1 MAGRTSN
8 AVRGHAGISLVT
20 RGGHRRYMVSYRVE
34 GRQKTKSFR
43 TQKEAVDFQAGMRDP
58 MRRRQLQQLE
68 AGRIPLKTYFPEWL
82 ERKRNLATSTRRS
95 YRDAGNNY
103 ILPGLGEFYVAS
115 IVRDD
120 VEEWISDLVDREVGP
135 PTIDKS
141 YRTLRACLETASLD
155 GKAVGNP
162 ARRISVPE
170 NREREPF
177 FLDEDQVDA
186 VAGDVADRYRALVY
200 FLAYTGARIGEA
212 SALRVKNLRLL
223 EERVQIVESAAE
235 VAGRKLPSGK
245 TKTKKTRS
253 INLGQELCAELGRH
267 LEQYGVRSGSSLD
280 PESLVF
286 TGDRGAAVRQ
296 GNWRVRSFQ
305 ASCVRLGIVRTAEGE
320 IEAPRVHDLRHTA
333 ASLAAKA
340 GYSLH
345 EVKEMLGHSTIKT
358 TSDRYL
364 HLFDDTRRQCA
375 GSLDALMREARGNT
389 VEVVQDLDVLRA

>member
-1 MAGRTSN
+1 MAGRTSK

-20 RGGHRRYMVSYRVE
+20 RGAHRSYMVSYRAA

-43 TQKEAVDFQAGMRDP
+43 TKKDAVDFQAAMRDP

-68 AGRIPLKTYFPEWL
+68 AGTIALRDYFPAWL
-82 ERKRNLATSTRRS
+82 ERKRKLATSTRRS
-95 YRDAGNNY
+95 YLDAGNKY
-103 ILPGLGEFYVAS
+103 IIPGLGDLSVAS
-115 IVRDD
+115 ITRDD
-120 VEEWISDLVDREVGP
+120 VEEWLSDLVDREVGP

-141 YRTLRACLETASLD
+141 HRTLRACLETAFLE
-155 GKAVGNP
+155 GKALGNP
-162 ARRISVPE
+162 ARRISVPDV
-170 NREREPF
+170 REREPF
-177 FLDEDQVDA
+177 FLDEVQVDA
-186 VAGDVADRYRALVY
+186 IAGDVADRYRALVY
-200 FLAYTGARIGEA
+200 FLAYTGTRIGEA

-223 EERVQIVESAAE
+223 EQRVQIVESAAE
-235 VAGRKLPSGK
+235 VAGRKLPAGR

-253 INLGQELCAELGRH
+253 IHLGQELCAELGRH
-267 LEQYGVRSGSSLD
+267 LELYGVRSGSSLD
-280 PESLVF
+280 PESVVF

-305 ASCVRLGIVRTAEGE
+305 ASCLRLGIVRTAEGE

-364 HLFDDTRRQCA
+364 HLFDESRRERA
-375 GSLDALMREARGNT
+375 GSLDALMVAAKHLGDRHVIALGR
-389 VEVVQDLDVLRA
+389 